1 MKTTVNLFEGSYCY
15 YEVST
20 DLNVSADFIEMK
32 LAKQYEYRA
41 TTESLWAIISQGS
54 TEIARYEL
62 IYGQGLQEI
71 KFK

>member
-1 MKTTVNLFEGSYCY
+1 
-15 YEVST
+15 
-20 DLNVSADFIEMK
+20 MK
-32 LAKQYEYRA
+32 LAKQYEYRP

-62 IYGQGLQEI
+62 LYGQGLQEI